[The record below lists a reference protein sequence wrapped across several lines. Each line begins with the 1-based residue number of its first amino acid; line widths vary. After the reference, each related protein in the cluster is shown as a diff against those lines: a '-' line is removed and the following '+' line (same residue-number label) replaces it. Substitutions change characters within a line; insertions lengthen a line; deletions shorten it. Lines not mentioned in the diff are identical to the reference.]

1 MPPQNFCDAG
11 LTSPVC
17 TAAGAFRNTGML
29 ELPPDAPL
37 FSSIGD
43 TSRIERNLRG
53 GPVLDC
59 CSGSGELGGEMS
71 SYVEGEVTTGS
82 L

>member
-1 MPPQNFCDAG
+1 
-11 LTSPVC
+11 
-17 TAAGAFRNTGML
+17 ML

-59 CSGSGELGGEMS
+59 FSGSGELGGEMS